1 MASKDWKKT
10 REWVAGVI
18 HWTNKKGIRIYIGK
32 PTNLK
37 GKYGVEVADISGRYN
52 EIIYKRFTTKTK
64 AVAFAKAY
72 MRKH

>member
-1 MASKDWKKT
+1 MAIKDWKKT
-10 REWVAGVI
+10 REWVAGVT

-37 GKYGVEVADISGRYN
+37 GKYGVEVADISRIYK
-52 EIIYKRFTTKTK
+52 EIIYKRFKNKTQALK
-64 AVAFAKAY
+64 FAMAY